1 MRAAVLPLLL
11 LPGACLA
18 PPAPPPEADPAESRL
33 IEAAVRA
40 EAALAALA
48 RTSGTGPAPMPRIV
62 PEPLLRRVTVDW
74 TGPLETLAARLAGQA
89 GYEFAAA
96 GPRPARPPVAEL
108 RAKAQPLILAFRDLG
123 LQAGSVAALTV
134 DAERGRVQL
143 DWLPP
148 LREEDS

>member
-1 MRAAVLPLLL
+1 MRTAVLPFLL
-11 LPGACLA
+11 LPAACLA
-18 PPAPPPEADPAESRL
+18 PRETPPPPDPAEIRL
-33 IEAAVRA
+33 TEAAVRA

-48 RTSGTGPAPMPRIV
+48 GAVGAEPAPVPRIV
-62 PEPLLRRVTVDW
+62 PEPLLGRVTVDW
-74 TGPLETLAARLAGQA
+74 TGPLETLAAQLAERA
-89 GYEFAAA
+89 GYAFATA

-108 RAKAQPLILAFRDLG
+108 RADRAPLILAFRDLG

-148 LREEDS
+148 PREEDS

>member
-1 MRAAVLPLLL
+1 MKAAALPLLL

-18 PPAPPPEADPAESRL
+18 PPEPPPRPDPAELRL
-33 IEAAVRA
+33 TEAAVRA

-48 RTSGTGPAPMPRIV
+48 GAAGAEPAPVPRIV
-62 PEPLLRRVTVDW
+62 PEALLARVTVDW
-74 TGPLETLAARLAGQA
+74 IGPLETLTALLAERA
-89 GYEFAAA
+89 GYEFATA

-108 RAKAQPLILAFRDLG
+108 RARERPLILAFRDLG
-123 LQAGSVAALTV
+123 LQAGAAAALTV

-148 LREEDS
+148 RGDP

>member
-11 LPGACLA
+11 LAGAC
-18 PPAPPPEADPAESRL
+18 PAPRETPPDPAEIRL
-33 IEAAVRA
+33 TEAAVRA

-48 RTSGTGPAPMPRIV
+48 RGADPAPVPRIV
-62 PEPLLRRVTVDW
+62 PEPLLGRVTVDW
-74 TGPLETLAARLAGQA
+74 TGPLETLAALLAERA
-89 GYEFAAA
+89 GYAFATA

-108 RAKAQPLILAFRDLG
+108 RADRMPLILAFRDLG
-123 LQAGSVAALTV
+123 LQAGSAAALTV

-148 LREEDS
+148 PREEGL